1 MRDAEDNQAPEP
13 QRLLRIVSGLHAG
26 ASRPLAEREM
36 ILVGS
41 GDDCDIVLAD
51 DGVAAHHAL
60 ISVVD
65 GHFQLRALDAPLQL
79 EGRVLHPGDPVEMD
93 RIQRV
98 GLGEA
103 ALAFGLEDDPAWL
116 ALAPDDGAP
125 AASHTRRFAE
135 RFTRRLPMFA
145 AVAVL
150 CLASLAIFVL
160 VVPQA
165 EPRVDPE
172 QRLRALARE
181 YSVSGRSIDYD
192 VNRQPV
198 LSGMVKDA
206 ATRRRLHEQVEAEG
220 LEVGLSLTT
229 GEDLAEN
236 LSEIMRAQGF
246 PAHTRYLGNG
256 RVEATGYFED
266 MPALKEFAGTPAV
279 IATGVREIVPINLAD
294 PPPEE
299 APEDQGEVRIVAY
312 ERGDDPYLVD
322 AMGREY
328 RVGMRV
334 PGWGTLAS
342 LGNHA
347 MATGPN
353 NEIRRIDVRP
363 LSKEERTAGADAD
376 APEPAPAGAGEAA
389 REAPRSRAWA
399 AEQAR
404 AAGNRQ

>member
-1 MRDAEDNQAPEP
+1 MLDHDANNPTPDPR
-13 QRLLRIVSGLHAG
+13 RLLRIVSGLHAG
-26 ASRPLAEREM
+26 ASRELAEREM

-41 GDDCDIVLAD
+41 GEDCDIVLAD
-51 DGVAAHHAL
+51 DGVATRHAL

-93 RIQRV
+93 RLQRV

-116 ALAPDDGAP
+116 GLAPDDAAP
-125 AASHTRRFAE
+125 PASRTRRFAE

-160 VVPQA
+160 LVPSA

-172 QRLRALARE
+172 QRLQMLARE
-181 YSVSGRSIDYD
+181 YNVSGRRIEHD

-206 ATRRRLHEQVEAEG
+206 ATRQRFQEQVDAEE
-220 LEVGLSLTT
+220 LAVGLALTT
-229 GEDLAEN
+229 GEDLAVN
-236 LSEIMRAQGF
+236 LGEVLRGGGF
-246 PAHTRYLGNG
+246 PARTRYLGNG
-256 RVEATGYFED
+256 RVEATGYFQDPE
-266 MPALKEFAGTPAV
+266 AFRAFLGTPAV
-279 IATGVREIVPINLAD
+279 VATGVTAVESINLAD
-294 PPPEE
+294 PAPDEE
-299 APEDQGEVRIVAY
+299 AAEEETVRIVAY
-312 ERGDDPYLVD
+312 ERGEDPYLVD
-322 AMGREY
+322 AQGREY
-328 RVGMRV
+328 RAGMDI
-334 PGWGTLAS
+334 PGIGTLMS
-342 LGNHA
+342 LGKHA
-347 MATGPN
+347 LAAASDGTIHRI
-353 NEIRRIDVRP
+353 EIRPIRD
-363 LSKEERTAGADAD
+363 EERAG
-376 APEPAPAGAGEAA
+376 PETDQEDGNESTQAT
-389 REAPRSRAWA
+389 PRSRVWA